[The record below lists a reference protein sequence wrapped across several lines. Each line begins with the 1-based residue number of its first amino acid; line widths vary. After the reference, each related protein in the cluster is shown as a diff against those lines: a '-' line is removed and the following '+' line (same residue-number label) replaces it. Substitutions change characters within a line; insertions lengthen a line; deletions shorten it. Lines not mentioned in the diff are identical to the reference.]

1 MRTQGHRQGKVPQRG
16 IGIVQKSDIVFHEQ
30 WVDSQSFEMSLVK
43 GAPPHGADITDV
55 VFEMPIGCRIMVDTG
70 IRMLSLA
77 NQLRCVHKHVT
88 LDFKGDIDGSYG
100 YLNRIGFFDHLD
112 PSIEVLPA
120 KPLLSNASLYRGNNS
135 RLVEIEKINPDHK
148 DQTLPSR
155 LADALDEAV
164 RHRSDHESLSFAAYT
179 VLSEL
184 TDNIFQHSS
193 TKLDGYAVLQVYKRG
208 VKVAVSD
215 SGKGII
221 ETLRPSLQ
229 SEFPR
234 LRKMT
239 DAELIVEAFKTG
251 LSRHGR
257 GRGCGLKRSAQ
268 QAIKY
273 NATLDVRLPT
283 CRVFLEPCN
292 DGYTPTKAYCYD
304 NLPLVWGTHICF
316 DFRLDN
322 AW

>member
-1 MRTQGHRQGKVPQRG
+1 MMGKSV
-16 IGIVQKSDIVFHEQ
+16 IVFHEQ
-30 WVDSQSFEMSLVK
+30 WVNSQAFEMSLVN
-43 GAPPHGADITDV
+43 GAAPYGADTTHV
-55 VFEMPIGCRIMVDTG
+55 AFEIPIGCRIMVDTG
-70 IRMLSLA
+70 VRMLSLA
-77 NQLRCVHKHVT
+77 NQLRCANKQIT
-88 LDFKGDIDGSYG
+88 LDFKGDVAGSYS

-112 PSIEVLPA
+112 PHIEVLPA
-120 KPLLSNASLYRGNNS
+120 WPALSIASLYRGKS
-135 RLVEIEKINPDHK
+135 VRLVEIEKINPDHK

-164 RHRSDHESLSFAAYT
+164 RHRPDHESLSFAAFT

-193 TKLDGYAVLQVYKRG
+193 THLDGYAVLQVYKRG

-221 ETLRPSLQ
+221 DTLRPSLQ

-239 DAELIVEAFKTG
+239 DTELVVEAFKTG

-283 CRVFLEPCN
+283 CRVFLEPSK
-292 DGYTPTKAYCYD
+292 DGYIPTKAYCYE
-304 NLPLVWGTHICF
+304 NIPLIWGTHICF

-322 AW
+322 AG

>member
-1 MRTQGHRQGKVPQRG
+1 MV
-16 IGIVQKSDIVFHEQ
+16 KSDIVFHGQ
-30 WVDSQSFEMSLVK
+30 WVDSQSFESSLRSSL
-43 GAPPHGADITDV
+43 APHGANITHV
-55 VFEMPIGCRIMVDTG
+55 VFEMPTGCRIMVDTG
-70 IRMLSLA
+70 VRMLSLA
-77 NQLRCVHKHVT
+77 NQLRYADKHIT
-88 LDFKGDIDGSYG
+88 LDFKDDKEGTYS

-112 PSIEVLPA
+112 PDIEVLPDR
-120 KPLLSNASLYRGNNS
+120 PSFSVASLYRGNNV
-135 RLVEIEKINPDHK
+135 RLVEIEKINPSHK
-148 DQTLPSR
+148 DQSLPTR

-164 RHRSDHESLSFAAYT
+164 RYRPDHESLSFAAFT

-193 TKLDGYAVLQVYKRG
+193 TELDGYAVLQVYKRG
-208 VKVAVSD
+208 VKIAVSD
-215 SGKGII
+215 SGKGILD
-221 ETLRPSLQ
+221 TLRPSLR

-234 LRKMT
+234 LTKMT
-239 DAELIVEAFKTG
+239 DTELVVEAFRTG

-257 GRGCGLKRSAQ
+257 GRGCGLKRSAE

-283 CRVFLEPCN
+283 CRVFLEPSI

-304 NLPLVWGTHICF
+304 NIPLMWGTHICF

-322 AW
+322 GVQI